1 MRDGFLL
8 YTTHYPTIQKLSIEE
23 KAELLDAIFE
33 YNINHQ
39 EPVFQ
44 SRATDITFSF
54 LKQQFDRDE
63 AKYQSIVER
72 NRTNGSRPT
81 AGRPP
86 KEPKKPSGLSGK
98 PDKPKKPDN
107 DKDND
112 NGNDKEK
119 QRVVFDLFRKQYP
132 GTKRGLNTE
141 YENFQKHHDHVTALP
156 LLLPAIKAEIQHNN
170 ELRASGQFAPSYAN
184 LQTWINQR
192 RWESE
197 LPTVTKTQGI
207 DDAKPAPG
215 YFKPI
220 EFKV

>member
-8 YTTHYPTIQKLSIEE
+8 YITHYPTIQKLSVEE

-39 EPVFQ
+39 EPVFN

-54 LKQQFDRDE
+54 IRQQFDRDE
-63 AKYQSIVER
+63 AKYQTIVER

-107 DKDND
+107 DND
-112 NGNDKEK
+112 NVNDKEK
-119 QRVVFDLFRKQYP
+119 QRAVFDLFRKQYP
-132 GTKRGLNTE
+132 GRKGGLQTE
-141 YENFQKHHDHVTALP
+141 YDNFTKKHRDHTKALP
-156 LLLPAIKAEIQHNN
+156 LLLPAIKAQIKNHAEQKAA
-170 ELRASGQFAPSYAN
+170 EGWAPDFAD
-184 LQTWINQR
+184 LKRWINER
-192 RWESE
+192 RWEFE
-197 LPTVTKTQGI
+197 FPTATKAQADESTI
-207 DDAKPAPG
+207 ANPAHKLFQYP
-215 YFKPI
+215 
-220 EFKV
+220 